1 MSRSYVYDMPRLTDT
16 RLSAGV
22 PRDRDT
28 VELGDRATMT
38 MEARAWGWPVSV
50 RRAAAC
56 GRVRLLMEA

>member
-1 MSRSYVYDMPRLTDT
+1 MSRSYVYDMPQLTDT

-28 VELGDRATMT
+28 VELGDRPTMT
-38 MEARAWGWPVSV
+38 MEARVWGLPVSV

-56 GRVRLLMEA
+56 GRPFGC